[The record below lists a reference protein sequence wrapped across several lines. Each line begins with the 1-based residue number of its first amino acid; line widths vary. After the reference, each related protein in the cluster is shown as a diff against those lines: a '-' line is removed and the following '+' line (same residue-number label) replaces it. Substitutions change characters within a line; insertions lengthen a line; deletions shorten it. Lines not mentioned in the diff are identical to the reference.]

1 VVLISGDFLLT
12 VTAGVFQVTQIKDIS
27 DFKQG
32 LALFPL
38 PKPFISIAPDVT
50 LAGSDSKS
58 KL

>member
-1 VVLISGDFLLT
+1 LISGDFLLT